1 VPEVGDAQGLD
12 VRRYLTALRRR
23 RAILA
28 ATVVGM
34 VATVLVLSLTRPPV
48 YEGKAQLLLQPRQTE
63 SLFQSDRA
71 DRDIEPELAI
81 ATEIQILKGDPVQT
95 EVSEKLGPVPE
106 VGASRVAD
114 TFVVEVRARSRNPQR
129 AATIANTYAET
140 FVDLRRQQAAE
151 DLLAAGRELK
161 TKMSEVQ
168 AEIDQIDARV
178 ADSPPP
184 QRDAVRSRSDARRN
198 ALTDQLAL
206 FQQRLDELEVRA
218 ALASG
223 GAQIV
228 ARSPVPTSPV
238 EPKPLRNAVVA
249 LFFSLLLGLTLV
261 CLLEYLDDSVTNR
274 DDLAA
279 VALGLPVLGEIPLV
293 RGWAKKGRGLILSA
307 DEEDRAAA
315 EAYRSLRTSVQML
328 GVERPYRTIQ
338 FTSSVSAE
346 GKSTTVSNLGVVL
359 ARAGQRVLIVDCD
372 LRSPRQHEFFE
383 VDNTV
388 GFTSVLASG
397 VRLEDALRPVGAAD
411 RRLALLPSG
420 PIPPNPSEMLA
431 SKRTAELLYRLQ
443 EHFDVVLIDS
453 PPVLPVTD
461 AVALSTWV
469 DAVVLVAAAGT
480 TTRKPLGNTVDHLRQ
495 VGAPLVGVVLN
506 QASLGL
512 TYGYGYGYGDDHGR
526 SRKRRRA
533 LRRRSLERRPERDQ
547 QREDGET
554 SVGAGAAADGK
565 A

>member
-1 VPEVGDAQGLD
+1 VPEVGEAQGLD

-23 RAILA
+23 RSLLV

-34 VATVLVLSLTRPPV
+34 VATVLVLSWTRPRV
-48 YEGKAQLLLQPRQTE
+48 YEGEAHLLLQPRQTE
-63 SLFQSDRA
+63 SLFSSDGG
-71 DRDIEPELAI
+71 DRDIDPDLAI
-81 ATEIQILKGDPVQT
+81 ATEIQILKGDPVQAA
-95 EVSEKLGPVPE
+95 VREKLGPVPE
-106 VGASRVAD
+106 VRASRVAD
-114 TFVVEVRARSRNPQR
+114 TFVVEVRARSRDPRR
-129 AATIANTYAET
+129 AASVADTYAET
-140 FVDLRRQQAAE
+140 FVDLRRKQAAE
-151 DLLAAGRELK
+151 DLLAAGRELT

-168 AEIDQIDARV
+168 AEIDQIDRRIAE
-178 ADSPPP
+178 APPP
-184 QRDAVRSRSDARRN
+184 QRDTVSSRMDSRRN

-206 FQQRLDELEVRA
+206 FQQRLDELEVQA

-238 EPKPLRNAVVA
+238 EPRPLRNAVVA

-274 DDLAA
+274 DDLAD
-279 VALGLPVLGEIPLV
+279 VAPGLPVLGEIPLV
-293 RGWAKKGRGLILSA
+293 RGWAKKRCGLILSF
-307 DEEDRAAA
+307 DEEARAAA

-346 GKSTTVSNLGVVL
+346 GKSTTVGNLGVVL
-359 ARAGQRVLIVDCD
+359 ARAGQRVVIVDCD

-383 VDNTV
+383 IDNAV

-397 VRLEDALRPVGAAD
+397 VRLEDALRPVAAAD
-411 RRLALLPSG
+411 RRLAVLPSG

-480 TTRKPLGNTVDHLRQ
+480 TTRKPLRSAVDHLRQ

-506 QASLGL
+506 QASLQL
-512 TYGYGYGYGDDHGR
+512 TYGYGYGYGDDHVR
-526 SRKRRRA
+526 STKRRRA
-533 LRRRSLERRPERDQ
+533 RRGPGSERRPERD
-547 QREDGET
+547 REREGVQA
-554 SVGAGAAADGK
+554 SVGKTAAANRK